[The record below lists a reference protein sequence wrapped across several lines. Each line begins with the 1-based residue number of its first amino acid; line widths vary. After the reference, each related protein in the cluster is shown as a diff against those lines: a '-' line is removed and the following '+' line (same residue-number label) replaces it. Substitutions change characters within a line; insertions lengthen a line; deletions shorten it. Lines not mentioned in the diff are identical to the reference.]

1 MLRRTI
7 FLAATIST
15 ALIVLPFNADAQPK
29 AQRGG
34 GNAGRGAPA
43 APHVA
48 APRMAAPHIAAP
60 RMAAPAPRMAAPHI
74 AAPRAATPQHMGFHG
89 APAIHRGTSSGSM
102 TRGPQRALA
111 PHRNA
116 PSVAASHAYRGGSH
130 TATRPTSVQ
139 PQHAQQQRETIPQST
154 QRTVTRQPAQGSTQ
168 MQQRTTQMQKN
179 VNGIRGN
186 AAGVTPQAARQGR
199 FAAAFANT
207 IPQQTA
213 ARFNG
218 RNSHWTARQAWRRGL
233 HAAFVPWYG
242 PVFWPYAYSDIFDY
256 AFWPYGYDDGF
267 WAFAYDDFFDGVFW
281 GEYGPPPEYAYGYDY
296 DYGYRRSAAPRV
308 SYAAVRELCT
318 QPGSGVTAW
327 PFAELQRTLR
337 LDVEQTHLLDDVR
350 AAAREA
356 ADEFRASCPAQE
368 AGVLTPPNRLTA
380 MTARLQATLQAVQT
394 VRPALEKFYNSLS
407 DEQKERFNEI
417 GPKAPN
423 NSAEASMASAN
434 EVNTCKQPKPGLT
447 NLPIQK
453 IDDVVRPTEAQEAD
467 LRQLQAATDQ
477 AVSILQQACPD
488 QTPLTPPGRLQVME
502 TRLKAMIDAAEAVK
516 PPLEHFYSSLSNEQ
530 KARFNVI
537 GRALANVN
545 D

>member
-7 FLAATIST
+7 FLAATIAT

-48 APRMAAPHIAAP
+48 
-60 RMAAPAPRMAAPHI
+60 APRMAAPHI

-130 TATRPTSVQ
+130 AATRPTSVQ
-139 PQHAQQQRETIPQST
+139 PQHAQQQREAIPQST
-154 QRTVTRQPAQGSTQ
+154 QRTVTRQPAQGNTQ

-256 AFWPYGYDDGF
+256 A
-267 WAFAYDDFFDGVFW
+267 FW

-530 KARFNVI
+530 KARFNII
-537 GRALANVN
+537 GRELAKAN